1 MQRFILKI
9 TILYRFV
16 YWIAKHCMNNVF
28 ILHFEEYNYAICINP
43 KKIKGQTINL
53 SVLFDGGEVIY
64 KPFSN
69 KYFSVSMAARQPA
82 AAAVIA
88 WR

>member
-1 MQRFILKI
+1 MKNLPDFLENPKN
-9 TILYRFV
+9 TIKSWHTL
-16 YWIAKHCMNNVF
+16 ISKTKNK
-28 ILHFEEYNYAICINP
+28 INP
-43 KKIKGQTINL
+43 KKIKGQTINM

>member
-1 MQRFILKI
+1 MSAF
-9 TILYRFV
+9 
-16 YWIAKHCMNNVF
+16 
-28 ILHFEEYNYAICINP
+28 
-43 KKIKGQTINL
+43 
-53 SVLFDGGEVIY
+53 FDGGERGYY